1 MFTRIPIWPIVK
13 HPKLPGM
20 PPLPGHLY
28 LSPCDRKIYLNG
40 TIKMRICNSYLRFL
54 RARQ

>member
-20 PPLPGHLY
+20 PLLPGHLY